1 MSSLF
6 LSPLS
11 HSSLLLQADR
21 QRTRWHRWCCR
32 GHTAEVGG
40 AGAEEE
46 EEEVVALSSSSSSA
60 PGKKVG
66 AAAAEARGFAA
77 AGAFLYSR
85 QASVAAPKSGQLPGC
100 GARGCWHM
108 RCGAAVDLALDT
120 LAAARSFGVEQLALL
135 VQIIKIPLPSLQFD
149 LGICR

>member
-1 MSSLF
+1 M
-6 LSPLS
+6 
-11 HSSLLLQADR
+11 
-21 QRTRWHRWCCR
+21 
-32 GHTAEVGG
+32 GG
-40 AGAEEE
+40 AGSEEE

-66 AAAAEARGFAA
+66 AAAAAAEARGLPRLVRYEVLVLVLQ
-77 AGAFLYSR
+77 FLYSR
-85 QASVAAPKSGQLPGC
+85 QASVAAPKSQLPGC

-135 VQIIKIPLPSLQFD
+135 VQVLRKIQEHDVVHAYASCS
-149 LGICR
+149 CR